1 MKKATGGTLAS
12 AQKSAMFYL
21 FSGLV
26 TVVGISTI
34 FAEAIF
40 EFLGLN
46 QPAHFQWTAL
56 VAYLGFCAATAFIFY
71 RKTIPP
77 PPELVKNQD
86 DGNKPDGSKNI
97 TVNQTNIGGSGNT
110 QTNTFN

>member
-26 TVVGISTI
+26 TVVGISTV
-34 FAEAIF
+34 FAEVIF

-46 QPAHFQWTAL
+46 QPANFQWMAL
-56 VAYLGFCAATAFIFY
+56 IAYLGFCAATAFIFY

-77 PPELVKNQD
+77 ESNSNNTKHN
-86 DGNKPDGSKNI
+86 
-97 TVNQTNIGGSGNT
+97 TANQTNINSSGNS
-110 QTNTFN
+110 QTNNFN